1 MEVEIFTLCDYADNA
16 NGKLTIVGTFDS
28 IYCSNFPANQQICAL
43 ALRLRF
49 SERECGKHEV
59 RIRLIDQNQNQLQNF
74 DGEIMVGKPKLGLT
88 YNSVNLAIRQ
98 GNLRF
103 DSPGKYSF
111 ELYIDNEWRSGLP
124 LNLVQVDKGLKA
136 A

>member
-1 MEVEIFTLCDYADNA
+1 MEVEIFTLCDYANDA

-28 IYCSNFPANQQICAL
+28 IYCNQFPANQQICAI

-49 SERECGKHEV
+49 SEREYGKHKV
-59 RIRLIDQNQNQLQNF
+59 RIRLIDQNQKQLQNF
-74 DGEIMVGKPKLGLT
+74 DGEVMVGKPKLGLT
-88 YNSVNLAIRQ
+88 YTSLNFVMRQINLK
-98 GNLRF
+98 F

-111 ELYIDNEWRSGLP
+111 ELFVDDDWRSGLP
-124 LNLVQVDKGLKA
+124 LNLVQIDKGLKA